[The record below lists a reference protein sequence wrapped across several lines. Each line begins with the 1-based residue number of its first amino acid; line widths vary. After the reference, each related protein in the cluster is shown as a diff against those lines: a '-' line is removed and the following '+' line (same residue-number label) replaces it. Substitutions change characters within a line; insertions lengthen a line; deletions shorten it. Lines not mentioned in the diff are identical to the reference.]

1 MLRGMRKASSNWL
14 GKTIM
19 SVMFGVLIVSFG
31 IWGIA
36 DIFKGF
42 GQSSLAKIGNTEIT
56 TEQFR
61 NLYTDK
67 LQQIGR
73 QFGRP
78 LTMEQARQFGLDRQV
93 LQQVIAEAAL
103 DEGARR
109 MGLGQSDAE
118 VVRAIS
124 EDPNFKGLDGKFDPD
139 RFNQLI
145 RQFGYNEQRY
155 IAEQRRVSLRR
166 QLTGTVAAGA
176 GPSKT
181 QLEALIRFQ
190 NEQRSIEYIN
200 LTEAQ
205 AGTIDPPSPE
215 ALAAYFE
222 DRKTLFR
229 APEYRKIAIL
239 ALTPDELA
247 KSITVSDE
255 DARKIFEQRRERY
268 ATPERRQV
276 YQIAF
281 PTMEEA
287 KAAREKI
294 AAGTSFE
301 DIAKERKLTPSDID
315 LGSVTKA
322 AIGDPAIAD
331 AAFSLAPDT
340 VSEPIKGA
348 LVTALVKVTKIEPG
362 ANPSFESLADVIKR
376 EIAMERARAQLQDL
390 HNKIEDERGGGAN
403 IAEAAQKL
411 GLKAITV
418 EAVDRSGRGPDGKPV
433 TDLPQGID
441 VVSPAFASNIGVE
454 NDPVQFNGGELW
466 FDVLGV
472 TPSRDRTLEEVKDQ
486 VEKRWR
492 AEEVSKRLRAKAAEL
507 IEKLEKG
514 GKLDAEAAALGVKVE
529 TATAFKRDAEVK
541 GVPERLIAAAFRTP
555 KDGVGQTE
563 GANSTDW
570 IVFKVTDVITP
581 TVDMASDDV
590 KKLKETL
597 ERALSDEQ
605 IAQFVTKLESDV
617 GTTINQNAFAVAT
630 GAASSAQ

>member
-19 SVMFGVLIVSFG
+19 SVLFGILIVSFG

-42 GQSSLAKIGNTEIT
+42 GQSSLAKIGSTEIT

-61 NLYTDK
+61 NLFTDK

-78 LTMEQARQFGLDRQV
+78 ITMEQARAFGLDRQV

-109 MGLGQSDAE
+109 MGLGQSDAD

-166 QLTGTVAAGA
+166 QLTGTVATGA
-176 GPSKT
+176 EPSKT

-190 NEQRSIEYIN
+190 NEQRSVQYVN

-222 DRKTLFR
+222 DRKALFR
-229 APEYRKIAIL
+229 APEYRKL
-239 ALTPDELA
+239 AVLTLTPDELA

-281 PTMEEA
+281 PNMDEA

-315 LGSVTKA
+315 LGTVTKA

-340 VSEPIKGA
+340 VSEPVKGA
-348 LVTALVKVTKIEPG
+348 LVTALLKVTKVESG
-362 ANPSFESLADVIKR
+362 ANPSYESLADVIKR
-376 EIAMERARAQLQDL
+376 EIAMERARAQIQDL

-411 GLKAITV
+411 GLKAITI

-433 TDLPQGID
+433 TGLPQGID
-441 VVSPAFASNIGVE
+441 VVSPAFASNVGVE
-454 NDPVQFNGGELW
+454 NDSVQFNGGELW

-492 AEEVSKRLRAKAAEL
+492 AEEISKRLQAKATEMVG
-507 IEKLEKG
+507 KLEKG

-529 TATAFKRDAEVK
+529 TATAFKRDAEIK

-555 KDGVGQTE
+555 KDGIGQTE
-563 GANSTDW
+563 GANGTDW

-605 IAQFVTKLESDV
+605 IAQFVTKLESNV
-617 GTTINQNAFAVAT
+617 GTTINQQAFAVAT
-630 GAASSAQ
+630 GAASAQ

>member
-19 SVMFGVLIVSFG
+19 SVMFGILIVSFG

-78 LTMEQARQFGLDRQV
+78 ITSEQARQFGLDRQV

-124 EDPNFKGLDGKFDPD
+124 ADPNFKGLDGKFDPD
-139 RFNQLI
+139 RFNALI

-166 QLTGTVAAGA
+166 QLTGTVASGA
-176 GPSKT
+176 EPSKT

-190 NEQRSIEYIN
+190 NEQRSVEYVN

-222 DRKTLFR
+222 DRKALFH
-229 APEYRKIAIL
+229 APEYRKL
-239 ALTPDELA
+239 AVLMLTPDELA

-255 DARKIFEQRRERY
+255 DAKKVFEQQRERY

-281 PTMEEA
+281 PNMEEA

-315 LGSVTKA
+315 LGTVTKA
-322 AIGDPAIAD
+322 AMGDPAIAN

-340 VSEPIKGA
+340 VSDPVKGA
-348 LVTALVKVTKIEPG
+348 LVTALLKVTKVEPG

-411 GLKAITV
+411 GLKAITI
-418 EAVDRSGRGPDGKPV
+418 EAVDRSGRGLDGKPV
-433 TDLPQGID
+433 TGLPQGVD
-441 VVSPAFASNIGVE
+441 VISPAFASNVGVE

-472 TPSRDRTLEEVKDQ
+472 TPSRDRSLEEVKDQ
-486 VEKRWR
+486 VEKRWH
-492 AEEVSKRLRAKAAEL
+492 AEEVSKRLRAKATEM
-507 IEKLEKG
+507 IEKLNKG
-514 GKLDAEAAALGVKVE
+514 AKLDAEAAALGVKVE
-529 TATAFKRDAEVK
+529 TAAAFKRDAEIK
-541 GVPERLIAAAFRTP
+541 GVPERLIAAAFQTP

-563 GANSTDW
+563 GANSSDW
-570 IVFKVTDVITP
+570 IVFRVTDVITP

-597 ERALSDEQ
+597 QRALSEEQ
-605 IAQFVTKLESDV
+605 ITQFVTHLESEV

-630 GAASSAQ
+630 GAASAQ

>member
-1 MLRGMRKASSNWL
+1 
-14 GKTIM
+14 
-19 SVMFGVLIVSFG
+19 
-31 IWGIA
+31 
-36 DIFKGF
+36 
-42 GQSSLAKIGNTEIT
+42 
-56 TEQFR
+56 
-61 NLYTDK
+61 
-67 LQQIGR
+67 
-73 QFGRP
+73 
-78 LTMEQARQFGLDRQV
+78 
-93 LQQVIAEAAL
+93 
-103 DEGARR
+103 
-109 MGLGQSDAE
+109 MGLGQSDAD

-166 QLTGTVAAGA
+166 QLTGTVTGGAA
-176 GPSKT
+176 PSKT

-190 NEQRSIEYIN
+190 NEQRSVEYVN

-222 DRKTLFR
+222 DRKALFR

-255 DARKIFEQRRERY
+255 DAKKIFEQRRDRY

-281 PTMEEA
+281 PNMDEA

-301 DIAKERKLTPSDID
+301 DIAKERKLTPTDID

-340 VSEPIKGA
+340 VSEPVKGA
-348 LVTALVKVTKIEPG
+348 LVTALLKVTKIEPG
-362 ANPSFESLADVIKR
+362 ASPSYESLADVIKR
-376 EIAMERARAQLQDL
+376 EVATERARAQLQDL

-411 GLKAITV
+411 GLKAITI

-433 TDLPQGID
+433 TGVPQGID

-466 FDVLGV
+466 FDVLGI
-472 TPSRDRTLEEVKDQ
+472 TPSRDRTLDEVKDQ

-492 AEEVSKRLRAKAAEL
+492 AEEVSKRLRAKAAEM
-507 IEKLEKG
+507 IAKLEKG
-514 GKLDAEAAALGVKVE
+514 AKFEDEASALGVKVE

-570 IVFKVTDVITP
+570 IVFKVTDVTVP
-581 TVDMASDDV
+581 PVDMASDDV
-590 KKLKETL
+590 KKLKDTL

-605 IAQFVTKLESDV
+605 IAQYVTKLESDV

-630 GAASSAQ
+630 GAASSTQ